1 MFKMPSPDDARVE
14 FHRLVK
20 QRDEVMAKAKPARDA
35 YDKKRNELA
44 ALEKA
49 QLASLIEAMAK
60 AESGLAAINQEISG
74 LSRYLGGKTAL
85 PEHIEAAAAAQAA
98 DQPPAAE

>member
-20 QRDEVMAKAKPARDA
+20 QRDMAKAKPARDA

-49 QLASLIEAMAK
+49 QLAPLIEAMAK